1 MGIMLPDE
9 ARGDLALAGDWKT
22 VRTEV
27 VGEVNDDGEFKATAL
42 NKGVHKRK
50 LDEEEEEELAAR
62 EMITKRKGWGHTF
75 KSFPGSKSA
84 EDDFESLLGKRKA
97 PQTDT
102 QAGGVKSEEPADGEE
117 SKKLRDI
124 PTADEAQATAV
135 DVKQE
140 EDAPAAPAVTFK
152 KRKKV
157 VK

>member
-1 MGIMLPDE
+1 MGVMLPDE

-27 VGEVNDDGEFKATAL
+27 IGEVDDDGEFKATTL

-75 KSFPGSKSA
+75 KSFPGSKSV
-84 EDDFESLLGKRKA
+84 DDDLDSLLGKKKA

-102 QAGGVKSEEPADGEE
+102 GPAAGVKSEEPADGE
-117 SKKLRDI
+117 STTMQDI
-124 PTADEAQATAV
+124 PTVEEARATVAA
-135 DVKQE
+135 VKQE
-140 EDAPAAPAVTFK
+140 EAAPGAPTVTFK

-157 VK
+157 AK